1 MCCERKSWELVDWW
15 SDHQMLCWHS
25 IIPLCFR
32 MHRACL
38 LNQTMAQSPFLKS
51 NQSIFLS
58 LLALGEINISNR
70 YKQLI
75 QKAVVIMMLNSENV
89 GPLAQRCHVF
99 LLLFSFFFT
108 EHVRI
113 YLFFCTSL
121 SRIWTSSSQLVI
133 QISWNVVKLHLW
145 RKSFSKLLK
154 FQASGS
160 DCNIKIRARWHI
172 FQ

>member
-1 MCCERKSWELVDWW
+1 
-15 SDHQMLCWHS
+15 
-25 IIPLCFR
+25 

-51 NQSIFLS
+51 NQRIFLS

-99 LLLFSFFFT
+99 LLLFSFFLLSMSEST
-108 EHVRI
+108 
-113 YLFFCTSL
+113 FFSAPVCPESGHPAA
-121 SRIWTSSSQLVI
+121 SS
-133 QISWNVVKLHLW
+133 
-145 RKSFSKLLK
+145 
-154 FQASGS
+154 
-160 DCNIKIRARWHI
+160 
-172 FQ
+172 